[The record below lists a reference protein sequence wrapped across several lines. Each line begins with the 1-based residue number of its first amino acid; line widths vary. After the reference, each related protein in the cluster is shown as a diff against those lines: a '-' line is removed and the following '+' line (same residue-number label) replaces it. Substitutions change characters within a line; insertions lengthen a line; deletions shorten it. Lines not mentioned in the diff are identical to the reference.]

1 MGGGTPNALL
11 PVHCSGLL
19 SRLPAQ
25 IQWPPCSAWGLK
37 PSAAWA
43 CACCPSQPLAGRP
56 WVSSYQC
63 TYRPVITVCTG
74 WHISTGSLAL
84 AQRGSLR
91 LSDCRNR
98 PASRAWCQQ
107 LLLGVCVRVCVCVCA
122 TACMCLSVSA
132 SGVFI
137 YVWVGVGG
145 CLCWCV
151 CTCVAVLHA
160 SCVAVDSTN
169 ACLTASCSF
178 AAQWWIRSPS
188 PIGTYI
194 GWEWK
199 LGMQSLQDLYC
210 ATRQVCFMTRA
221 TQCCH

>member
-11 PVHCSGLL
+11 PVHCSGLP
-19 SRLPAQ
+19 SRLPAR

-107 LLLGVCVRVCVCVCA
+107 LLLGVCVCACVRLRVCVSVCLRLECLYMCVWVCVGVCVGVCA
-122 TACMCLSVSA
+122 PVWLCCMLP
-132 SGVFI
+132 
-137 YVWVGVGG
+137 VW
-145 CLCWCV
+145 L
-151 CTCVAVLHA
+151 
-160 SCVAVDSTN
+160 
-169 ACLTASCSF
+169 
-178 AAQWWIRSPS
+178 
-188 PIGTYI
+188 
-194 GWEWK
+194 
-199 LGMQSLQDLYC
+199 
-210 ATRQVCFMTRA
+210 
-221 TQCCH
+221 